1 MPNGAKCT
9 VISVVTKNGVHNIN
23 YVGFCKQQNVRISE
37 ASLRISVTLW
47 PNVKERDKFALP
59 NYPNLESVMVGERT
73 IRLPKSSILGTLRN
87 NRVAAVV
94 PCG

>member
-1 MPNGAKCT
+1 MPNVAKCT

-23 YVGFCKQQNVRISE
+23 YVGFCEQQNVRICE

-47 PNVKERDKFALP
+47 PNVKERDTFELP
-59 NYPNLESVMVGERT
+59 EYPNLEQVSIDGHSVRIPNGLLG
-73 IRLPKSSILGTLRN
+73 ILPN
-87 NRVAAVV
+87 NRIAAVM